1 MEVGEA
7 SPLSRN
13 TRWEARWVTRWECG
27 CTPTSESPPR
37 THPVGSPE
45 HPVGTPMTPPTRVT
59 AQRWEAQINF
69 LVCTKRPTRHLSY
82 ISTDLFWTKIS
93 TGNTKVAF
101 LPVSQHFFVWEK
113 PFYIQSHKIFPIQKI
128 CGSVTKK
135 FSSQN
140 PKSKQATNW

>member
-1 MEVGEA
+1 M
-7 SPLSRN
+7 
-13 TRWEARWVTRWECG
+13 TRREYLLKGTPFCDHPRRTPGGRPG
-27 CTPTSESPPR
+27 GGTISTPTSDRLRDGRPIS
-37 THPVGSPE
+37 TS
-45 HPVGTPMTPPTRVT
+45 
-59 AQRWEAQINF
+59 W
-69 LVCTKRPTRHLSY
+69 LLTKMSTRHLSY